1 MILEI
6 RGMMKSRGHF
16 TYPSKICGAN
26 GVVPKGYYKYMMNL
40 IELVVLRTPTYC
52 RKQIVSLNTTKD
64 EYIAAKKK
72 ASKRFLKVMRHMIQ
86 KNYTDEDEDYTLI
99 HFIIG

>member
-6 RGMMKSRGHF
+6 RGMLKSRGHF
-16 TYPSKICGAN
+16 TYPSKICREN

-52 RKQIVSLNTTKD
+52 RNQNAPLNTTKD
-64 EYIAAKKK
+64 AYIADEKK
-72 ASKRFLKVMRHMIQ
+72 ASK
-86 KNYTDEDEDYTLI
+86 DS
-99 HFIIG
+99 